1 MNNNSSI
8 KHLAHDLNNIFTRIL
23 YSIDLLK
30 RKIGGFD
37 DVLTLL
43 NSIESGT
50 YLASEMIEDA
60 IGSETLWTA
69 RRRININS
77 IVTDVV
83 SSFTPLEKD
92 GDIHRSG
99 KTLRKESFGPGEIPN
114 GEAAIKSFE
123 QSYLTDFFLR
133 QKGKINFQT
142 NLASNLKP
150 VNGKYSDFY
159 RVFLNLIT
167 NSIEAIDGKGNIFIS
182 TANLEAEE
190 KIEIKIKDSGSG
202 IEKTNLNHV
211 FDEDFST
218 KDKNKT
224 SGIGLSIVKKI
235 IVEYNGIIKVSSEV
249 GRGSEFTITLPAA
262 AVSKTEV
269 NAKGKTILIA
279 EDEDI
284 LRELLAA
291 LFQSYDYT
299 VLSSSDGK
307 EVLDLLKVR
316 IPDLLIIDRKMPA
329 MDGITCIREIR
340 NTHSNIP
347 IILASGSPAET
358 NETIE
363 QITINKKIN
372 KPYNFEE
379 LLTLVRELIG

>member
-23 YSIDLLK
+23 YSVDLLK
-30 RKIGGFD
+30 RKVGGFD
-37 DVLTLL
+37 AVLPLL

-50 YLASEMIEDA
+50 YLASEMIEET
-60 IGSETLWTA
+60 IGTETLWTA

-83 SSFTPLEKD
+83 SSFLPLEKIGD
-92 GDIHRSG
+92 GAAEKPFG
-99 KTLRKESFGPGEIPN
+99 KSSLTGFILHQKE
-114 GEAAIKSFE
+114 
-123 QSYLTDFFLR
+123 
-133 QKGKINFQT
+133 KINFQT
-142 NLASNLKP
+142 NFAPNLKP
-150 VNGKYSDFY
+150 VHGKYSDFY
-159 RVFLNLIT
+159 RIFLNLIT
-167 NSIEAIDGKGNIFIS
+167 NSVEAIDGKGNISIS
-182 TANLEAEE
+182 TANFEAEE

-202 IEKTNLNHV
+202 IEKTNLDHV

-218 KDKNKT
+218 KDKSKT

-235 IVEYNGIIKVSSEV
+235 IEEYNGTIKVSSEV
-249 GRGSEFTITLPAA
+249 GRGTEFTITLPAA
-262 AVSKTEV
+262 EVSKTET

-284 LRELLAA
+284 LRELLVA

-299 VLSSSDGK
+299 VLASSDGK
-307 EVLDLLKVR
+307 EVLDLLKIR
-316 IPDLLIIDRKMPA
+316 IPDLLVIDRKMPA

-340 NTHSNIP
+340 STHRNIP

-358 NETIE
+358 NETTE
-363 QITINKKIN
+363 QITINKTIN